1 MERLA
6 EIIGEVLEARSQVA
20 LDEIETVK
28 QHGLLMR
35 GIVEIKVDDVELDG
49 EIGADEGRGI
59 DFDDAGPG
67 DRRDAFA
74 VDSEAEAEIGIQRK
88 DERAILVRE
97 ARIGRVKILALVGPG
112 P

>member
-1 MERLA
+1 M
-6 EIIGEVLEARSQVA
+6 A

-28 QHGLLMR
+28 EHGFLV
-35 GIVEIKVDDVELDG
+35 GGVVEVEVDDVELDG
-49 EIGADEGRGI
+49 EVGADVGRGI

-74 VDSEAEAEIGIQRK
+74 VDGETEAQIGIQRE
-88 DERAILVRE
+88 DESTIVMAE

>member
-1 MERLA
+1 M
-6 EIIGEVLEARSQVA
+6 A

-28 QHGLLMR
+28 QDGFLVR
-35 GIVEIKVDDVELDG
+35 GVVEVEVDDVELDG
-49 EIGADEGRGI
+49 EIGADVGRGI

-74 VDSEAEAEIGIQRK
+74 VDGEAEAEIGIHRQ
-88 DERAILVRE
+88 DEGAILLRE